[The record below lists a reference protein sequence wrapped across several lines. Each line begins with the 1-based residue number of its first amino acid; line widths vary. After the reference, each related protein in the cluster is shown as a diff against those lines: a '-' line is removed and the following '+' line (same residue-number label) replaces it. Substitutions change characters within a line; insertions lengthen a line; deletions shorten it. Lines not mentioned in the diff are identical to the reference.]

1 MRSTKAFLIGFGAAY
16 LFDPD
21 QGRRRRTVA
30 RERVLKLI
38 RRTARLGQ
46 KKARF
51 TGGRLRGL
59 AARARS
65 LVWHPGVAVDDRTV
79 EQRIRS
85 AALRDVGPLAD
96 RGPGGGRER
105 CRHAARIGRQSFTC
119 RRSRHPRREGAGRA
133 RRRGDDPR
141 HGRDFVN
148 AASSYGAWRLV
159 GGTELVLDCERD
171 EAAR

>member
-1 MRSTKAFLIGFGAAY
+1 MRSTKAFLIGFGTAY

-21 QGRRRRTVA
+21 RGKRRRTVA

-51 TGGRLRGL
+51 TGGRLQGL

-85 AALRDVGPLAD
+85 AALRDVGLSASEVEVEVESGVVTLRGSVGSPTLAD
-96 RGPGGGRER
+96 DLVTRVEKVPGV
-105 CRHAARIGRQSFTC
+105 RHVAAMIRVT
-119 RRSRHPRREGAGRA
+119 A
-133 RRRGDDPR
+133 
-141 HGRDFVN
+141 
-148 AASSYGAWRLV
+148 AAS
-159 GGTELVLDCERD
+159 
-171 EAAR
+171 

>member
-21 QGRRRRTVA
+21 QGRRRRAVA
-30 RERVLKLI
+30 RERVLKFI

-85 AALRDVGPLAD
+85 AALRDVGLSPTEVQVEVESGVATLRGSVDTRSLAD
-96 RGPGGGRER
+96 DLVTRVEKVPGVRGV
-105 CRHAARIGRQSFTC
+105 AAMIRVT
-119 RRSRHPRREGAGRA
+119 
-133 RRRGDDPR
+133 
-141 HGRDFVN
+141 
-148 AASSYGAWRLV
+148 AATS
-159 GGTELVLDCERD
+159 
-171 EAAR
+171 